1 MYLNDYGFGCECFSL
16 YISYKV
22 SKNQHFMTWLH
33 VSSKENLFCFLYH
46 FLWCVYIFFMIKP
59 KNNNASY
66 MFSHKSYYYICI
78 NDYSTFIF
86 SSSFLIF
93 FCLQFFFF
101 FIYFRTIN
109 INTMIYFTMII
120 IKLRKY
126 VFYICSVIIIA
137 LSVTFSFFFINLG
150 IFFLL

>member
-1 MYLNDYGFGCECFSL
+1 
-16 YISYKV
+16 
-22 SKNQHFMTWLH
+22 
-33 VSSKENLFCFLYH
+33 
-46 FLWCVYIFFMIKP
+46 MIKP

-93 FCLQFFFF
+93 FCLEFFFF

-137 LSVTFSFFFINLG
+137 LSVTFSFFFINFG
-150 IFFLL
+150 IFFYYNMYCTVFFFITFIHELIKESSML